1 MNGELPYSSWLVA
14 SDIDSTLNNKK
25 RELPPENLKAI
36 EDFVVKGGRF
46 TLASDRNPELMGGH
60 FDNLPISGTP
70 AVVMGGAGIYD
81 FTEKKLLRFKPLSP
95 DSVEAAVNIAKRF
108 PTLDFIIDTK
118 DKQYIAGIGFWA
130 HFYLRKS
137 HATHEYFR
145 RIEDVPRENW
155 GKIVFFGPM
164 WRVRQIRKALKSVE
178 GREYSVIDSSFVS
191 VQIQAKGADKGS
203 AVMEI
208 AEMLGIEPD
217 HTAAIGDYFNDY
229 QMISKVEIS
238 GCTAS
243 APKKLKDKADYV
255 ACHCNNGAVADFLG
269 YLTKRISK
277 NKKN

>member
-36 EDFVVKGGRF
+36 EDFVAKGGRF

-229 QMISKVEIS
+229 QMISKVDIS

-277 NKKN
+277 NKNN